1 MRARRLTVSLALLLA
16 AILAVGVNL
25 LADRLFARARIDL
38 TEQRLYTLSPG
49 TAQILWGL
57 TDTVTLRLYYSR
69 RLGAAVP
76 AYGAYADRVRAMLAE
91 YAALAGGR
99 LRVEV
104 IDPEPFSEAED
115 RAISLGLQPVP
126 IDQQGEQVFF
136 GLAGFNLLDD
146 ERVIPFLQPERERF
160 LEFDLTRLVFEL
172 SNPRRPVLAVLSSLP
187 LDGDPRAMMMRM
199 GGGQPFAA
207 MLQLRQFFT
216 VRTMESDAAAVPED
230 AQVLL
235 VAHPPELPPATLYAI
250 DQFVMR
256 GGRLMVLV
264 DPHSEGAAQRQAG
277 SGRGTTDSRFDM
289 LLTAWGIETPRDR
302 VILDQRGAW
311 RVRASPTDRVQAV
324 DYLAWFNLQGESL
337 NRTETATAELHQVTV
352 ASAGEVRLGSGSGL
366 EMVRLLASSGRS
378 MLVEAARVRSEPNPA
393 QVLAEFRPDGEH
405 RAILARFR
413 GPLRSAFPGPPEG
426 ATPAEPHRAQSEG
439 PANLVVG
446 HDADW
451 LEDRFWVRVQ
461 DFFGQQVPTP
471 VADNGALL
479 ANLVETLAGG
489 DALVSLRSRG
499 EAFRPFG
506 YLEEI
511 RRDAEAR
518 FRQTERQLQQR
529 LEQTERRLRELRS
542 GPGGATVTAEQR
554 AEIDRA
560 RAEILATRQQIRA
573 VQLELRRDIE
583 RVETTVRVL
592 NVVAVPAAL
601 TLLAIGLA
609 LFRARRRAAARG

>member
-49 TAQILWGL
+49 TAQILSGL